1 VRCVGFEVQIVS
13 SALEDM
19 RAEATRRCLYETG
32 GILIGHWPDT
42 NTAVITNAIGP
53 GSRARHK
60 LFTFEPDSR
69 FSQEQLNSIYWAS
82 DGKLSYIGDW
92 HTHPLGSLIPSQSDS
107 ETTFQVAADPDYR
120 APKPILLL
128 FRLRLFRSEWQA
140 RAFIYFLSER
150 KYFEGIVKVI
160 DLGKNGQI

>member
-1 VRCVGFEVQIVS
+1 MRYLGFEVRILS
-13 SALEDM
+13 GAFEDV
-19 RAEATRRCLYETG
+19 RAEANRRRLYETG
-32 GILIGHWPDT
+32 GILIGYWADS
-42 NTAVITNAIGP
+42 NTALITNVIGP
-53 GSRARHK
+53 GPHAHHK

-69 FSQEQLNSIYWAS
+69 FSQGQLNSIYWAS

-128 FRLRLFRSEWQA
+128 FRLGLSRAEWKA
-140 RAFIYFLSER
+140 RVFIYLLGER
-150 KYFEGIVKVI
+150 KYVEGALKITK
-160 DLGKNGQI
+160 